1 MAKIHPDLSL
11 VKKKFPGQGSLIEEF
26 YNSNPNFQALCTDYF
41 LCIATLNK
49 FLEEVNENKSTIKE
63 YKNIQGELE
72 KEIDQFLHK
81 K

>member
-1 MAKIHPDLSL
+1 MAKIRSDLSL
-11 VKKKFPGQGSLIEEF
+11 VKKKFPAQSTLIEEF
-26 YNSNPNFQALCTDYF
+26 YNSNSNFKALCTDYF
-41 LCIATLNK
+41 LCVKTLSK
-49 FLEEVNENKSTIKE
+49 FQEEVNENKTTIKE